1 MRHLVSALSTAAV
14 AAIATLGVLLPSPAV
29 AQSAAPTF
37 VQGTAFSTA
46 RFSTITVTLSRPVAQ
61 GDLLVGWVS
70 QYNAPEEIQV
80 ADNVN
85 GTWTRAPAAL
95 TFGDDTG
102 DIALHYRENSQAAP
116 AGLTITLSVSSPAYW
131 EGAVADY
138 SGVALAGALDQI
150 VSKRSPDGSSVDTGP
165 TAAVG
170 AGELVFAALITSPS
184 AGSVTPGSSHGVHYI
199 SRAQSSNGASFEE
212 DITSSAAGAQDG
224 TATLSSVTDW
234 YAVCAVF
241 HPYPATPPLPPSTP
255 TGLEATSA
263 ASTRVTLAWSASST
277 GSVAGYAVYRD
288 GSPIGTTRPDTTVFV
303 DQDVTPSTTYTY
315 TVDAFDLANDHSA
328 PSAPLTV
335 TTPAVSP
342 EFVQGA
348 AASTGSYVSSYSLTL
363 IEPVQA
369 GDLLVGW
376 FSQFGAS
383 GQVRVSDNVNGP
395 WTRSVSTTWGGSGD
409 IALYYRQNSA
419 AAPSGLTITA
429 SPQASA
435 YLQEAVAHY
444 RHVATV
450 GALDQAVVADGQGT
464 YASAGPTAPVP
475 ADELVV
481 AAVLTSGQPVFVT
494 PGSSQMVPYV
504 LDVRYGSASA
514 DVEDI
519 LSCAAGP
526 QQGSLTFGT
535 TDTWHMVLAT
545 FRPIVAASST
555 TTLSPTTTT
564 TSTTSTT
571 IAPTTTTSTTTLRS
585 TTTTTSTTSTTT
597 APTTTTST
605 TTSTS
610 TTTTTLPGTTT
621 GLTSSDRHSVSGQA
635 VTFTATVKAKSPGA
649 GTPTG
654 TVTFKDG
661 PSTLGTGTLNSSG
674 QALFM
679 TSTLAVGSHS
689 ITASYGGDANFT
701 GSTSSKVTQTVK

>member
-1 MRHLVSALSTAAV
+1 LVSALSTAAV

-37 VQGTAFSTA
+37 VQGTAFSTP

-102 DIALHYRENSQAAP
+102 DIALYYRENSQAAP

-150 VSKRSPDGSSVDTGP
+150 VSKRFPDGSSVDTGP

-255 TGLEATSA
+255 TSLEATSA
-263 ASTRVTLAWSASST
+263 ASTRVTLSWSASST

-288 GSPIGTTRPDTTVFV
+288 GSPIGMTRPDTTVFV

>member
-1 MRHLVSALSTAAV
+1 MRRLRSALSTAAIT
-14 AAIATLGVLLPSPAV
+14 AIAALGVLLPSPVV

-61 GDLLVGWVS
+61 GDLLVGWVG

-95 TFGDDTG
+95 TFTDDTG
-102 DIALHYRENSQAAP
+102 DIALYYRENSQAAP

-131 EGAVADY
+131 QGAVADY
-138 SGVALAGALDQI
+138 SGVALAGTLDQI
-150 VSKRSPDGSSVDTGP
+150 VSKRFSDGSSVDAGP
-165 TAAVG
+165 TAPVG
-170 AGELVFAALITSPS
+170 AGELVFAGVITSPS
-184 AGSVTPGSSHGVHYI
+184 AGSVTPGSSQGVPYTA
-199 SRAQSSNGASFEE
+199 RAQSSNGAAYEE

-224 TATLSSVTDW
+224 TATVSNVTDW

-241 HPYPATPPLPPSTP
+241 HPYPATPPVPPSTP

-263 ASTRVTLAWSASST
+263 ASTRVTLSWSASST

-288 GSPIGTTRPDTTVFV
+288 GSPIGTTRPESTVFV
-303 DQDVTPSTTYTY
+303 DEEVTPSTTYTY

-342 EFVQGA
+342 EFVQGG
-348 AASTGSYVSSYSLTL
+348 AASTGSHVSSYSLTL
-363 IEPVQA
+363 TEPVQA

-383 GQVRVSDNVNGP
+383 GQVRVSDNVNGL

-419 AAPSGLTITA
+419 AAPSGLTITT
-429 SPQASA
+429 SPPASA
-435 YLQEAVAHY
+435 YVQEAVAHY

-450 GALDQAVVADGQGT
+450 GALDQAVKADGQGT
-464 YASAGPTAPVP
+464 YASTAPTALVP
-475 ADELVV
+475 AGELVV
-481 AAVLTSGQPVFVT
+481 AAVLTSGQPVFAT

-504 LDVRYGSASA
+504 LDVRNGSASS
-514 DVEDI
+514 DLEDI

-545 FRPIVAASST
+545 FHPIVTASST
-555 TTLSPTTTT
+555 TTTTTTLPPTT
-564 TSTTSTT
+564 TSTS
-571 IAPTTTTSTTTLRS
+571 
-585 TTTTTSTTSTTT
+585 STTT
-597 APTTTTST
+597 APPTTTST

-610 TTTTTLPGTTT
+610 TTTTTLPSTTT
-621 GLTSSDRHSVSGQA
+621 T
-635 VTFTATVKAKSPGA
+635 
-649 GTPTG
+649 
-654 TVTFKDG
+654 
-661 PSTLGTGTLNSSG
+661 
-674 QALFM
+674 
-679 TSTLAVGSHS
+679 TSTSTTTT
-689 ITASYGGDANFT
+689 TAQPATTTTTTVPSST
-701 GSTSSKVTQTVK
+701 TTTSTSSTTTTTLAGCFPSGSSCTTDADCCSNSCKRKGRGKVCR

>member
-1 MRHLVSALSTAAV
+1 MEASHFPAVPTFSTVSRWENGHERPSKLARKAIKSALSTAAV
-14 AAIATLGVLLPSPAV
+14 AAIATLGVLLLFPAL

-37 VQGTAFSTA
+37 VQGMAFSTA
-46 RFSTITVTLSRPVAQ
+46 RFSTVTVPLTHAVAQ
-61 GDLLVGWVS
+61 GDLLVAWVG
-70 QYNAPEEIQV
+70 QYNAPEESQV

-85 GTWTRAPAAL
+85 GAWTRAPLAL
-95 TFGDDTG
+95 AFGDDTG
-102 DIALHYRENSQAAP
+102 DIALYYRENSQAAP
-116 AGLTITLSVSSPAYW
+116 AGLTITLSVSSPATAYW
-131 EGAVADY
+131 QGAVADY

-150 VSKRSPDGSSVDTGP
+150 ITKRFPDGSSVDTGP
-165 TAAVG
+165 TPPVG
-170 AGELVFAALITSPS
+170 AGELVYAAVITSPS
-184 AGSVTPGSSHGVHYI
+184 AGSVSPGSSQGVRYM
-199 SRAQSSNGASFEE
+199 SRAQSANGASFEE
-212 DITSSAAGAQDG
+212 DITSSVAGAQDG

-241 HPYPATPPLPPSTP
+241 HPYPATPPVPPSTP

-263 ASTRVTLAWSASST
+263 ASTRVTLSWSASST

-303 DQDVTPSTTYTY
+303 DQDVTPSTTSTY

-348 AASTGSYVSSYSLTL
+348 AASTGSQVSSYSLPLT
-363 IEPVQA
+363 EPVQA

-419 AAPSGLTITA
+419 AAPSGLTITVL
-429 SPQASA
+429 PPASA

-444 RHVATV
+444 RHVATA

-464 YASAGPTAPVP
+464 YASTGPTAPVP

-481 AAVLTSGQPVFVT
+481 AAALTSGQPVFVT
-494 PGSSQMVPYV
+494 AGSSQMVPYV

-514 DVEDI
+514 DLEDI
-519 LSCAAGP
+519 LSCATGP
-526 QQGSLTFGT
+526 QQGSLTLGT

-545 FRPIVAASST
+545 FRPILTASST

-597 APTTTTST
+597 APTTTTV
-605 TTSTS
+605 
-610 TTTTTLPGTTT
+610 L
-621 GLTSSDRHSVSGQA
+621 SSSASPSVSGQA
-635 VTFTATVKAKSPGA
+635 VTFTATVTAKSPGG

-661 PSTLGTGTLNSSG
+661 LSTLDTGTLNSSS
-674 QALFM
+674 QARFM

-689 ITASYGGDANFT
+689 IASYGGDALQ
-701 GSTSSKVTQTVK
+701 G